1 MRTTKQTSSEVI
13 PTKPT
18 RAGRR
23 PKGDGSS
30 GPELSRDA
38 VIRCAVAIAQS
49 ESIDEVS
56 IARLARELGVV
67 TGLIHYYIGN
77 RNDLLSGVIN
87 AALHDRLVSLPP
99 IVGDWRVDLRAL
111 ARSSLESYARWP
123 GLATYIATQN
133 RFRLFQRVQP
143 GETDYGLAY
152 FDHVGRIFQQ
162 GGFTK
167 SQAAMAYHLLM
178 LFVTSM
184 ATESAHHQAPA
195 EHKDFITGYVSGF
208 DSESIPGAT
217 YLAGAFSELDNPT
230 TFDAGMQLL
239 LTGFEEWLA
248 PNAPQRAR
256 RTSKSRRATTD
267 VA

>member
-1 MRTTKQTSSEVI
+1 MKKPNKNPSEVT
-13 PTKPT
+13 PTKVS

-23 PKGDGSS
+23 PKADGS
-30 GPELSRDA
+30 GKPELSRDA
-38 VIRCAVAIAQS
+38 VIRCAVEVAQR

-77 RNDLLSGVIN
+77 RGDLLSIVIN
-87 AALHDRLVSLPP
+87 AAMKDRVASLPP
-99 IVGDWRVDLRAL
+99 MVGDWRVDLQAL
-111 ARSSLESYARWP
+111 ARSTLESFARWP

-152 FDHVGRIFQQ
+152 FDHVGRIFQE

-184 ATESAHHQAPA
+184 AAESAHHQAPA
-195 EHKDFITGYVSGF
+195 EHKDFIIGYVSGF
-208 DSESIPGAT
+208 DSESIPGAS
-217 YLAGAFSELDNPT
+217 YLAGAFAELDSPT
-230 TFDAGMQLL
+230 TFDTGMQLL

-256 RTSKSRRATTD
+256 RTGKTRRATPNE
-267 VA
+267 A